1 MSVNPPEVMP
11 SGVRRRNKK
20 GFRFF
25 CFPCWECL
33 LAGFPRPNP
42 KESFPARSIGQ
53 AAVEKWGVQVFFGT
67 LFGYPVGLY
76 FQFAQEF
83 RLDEE
88 ERHQGIEAFQAT
100 ALNHIALS
108 VTDVGRSRDFYVKHL
123 GLRVTRD
130 GSSNCFL
137 NVGPNFLALFRAR
150 QAGLAHYCYTIKG
163 YTADSAAET
172 LQAAGFKPRR
182 AENRV
187 YFDDPDGLEVQLSAP
202 NG

>member
-1 MSVNPPEVMP
+1 MDSYLNSMVDQYDRGRL
-11 SGVRRRNKK
+11 SRRQLITTLT
-20 GFRFF
+20 GFAAV
-25 CFPCWECL
+25 
-33 LAGFPRPNP
+33 AGFGSGAEAEEGQVPGAT
-42 KESFPARSIGQ
+42 ES
-53 AAVEKWGVQVFFGT
+53 T
-67 LFGYPVGLY
+67 
-76 FQFAQEF
+76 
-83 RLDEE
+83 
-88 ERHQGIEAFQAT
+88 FQAT

-130 GSSNCFL
+130 GSRNCFL

-150 QAGLAHYCYTIKG
+150 QAGLAHYCYTVKG

>member
-1 MSVNPPEVMP
+1 MDSYINSMVDQYDRGRL
-11 SGVRRRNKK
+11 SRRQLITMLT
-20 GFRFF
+20 GF
-25 CFPCWECL
+25 
-33 LAGFPRPNP
+33 
-42 KESFPARSIGQ
+42 
-53 AAVEKWGVQVFFGT
+53 AAVAGLGPGAGVNAVM
-67 LFGYPVGLY
+67 
-76 FQFAQEF
+76 AQDTAEST
-83 RLDEE
+83 
-88 ERHQGIEAFQAT
+88 FQAT
-100 ALNHIALS
+100 SLNHIALS

-130 GSSNCFL
+130 GRNSCFL

-150 QAGLAHYCYTIKG
+150 QAGLNHYCYTVKG

>member
-1 MSVNPPEVMP
+1 MDSYINSMVDQYDRGRL
-11 SGVRRRNKK
+11 SRRQLITTLT
-20 GFRFF
+20 GF
-25 CFPCWECL
+25 
-33 LAGFPRPNP
+33 
-42 KESFPARSIGQ
+42 
-53 AAVEKWGVQVFFGT
+53 AAVAGLVPGAGAAVHPGAVQDT
-67 LFGYPVGLY
+67 
-76 FQFAQEF
+76 
-83 RLDEE
+83 DTST
-88 ERHQGIEAFQAT
+88 FQAT

-123 GLRVTRD
+123 GLKVTRD
-130 GSSNCFL
+130 GRNSCFL

-150 QAGLAHYCYTIKG
+150 QAGLNHYCYTVKG

>member
-1 MSVNPPEVMP
+1 MDSYINSMVDQYDRGRLSRRQLIATLTGFAAVA
-11 SGVRRRNKK
+11 GVVPGVGAR
-20 GFRFF
+20 
-25 CFPCWECL
+25 
-33 LAGFPRPNP
+33 AVAAQDT
-42 KESFPARSIGQ
+42 KES
-53 AAVEKWGVQVFFGT
+53 T
-67 LFGYPVGLY
+67 
-76 FQFAQEF
+76 
-83 RLDEE
+83 
-88 ERHQGIEAFQAT
+88 FQAT

-130 GSSNCFL
+130 GSRNCFL

-150 QAGLAHYCYTIKG
+150 QAGLAHYCYTVKG

-172 LQAAGFKPRR
+172 LLAAGFKPRR

-202 NG
+202 NA

>member
-1 MSVNPPEVMP
+1 MDSYINSMVDQYDRGRL
-11 SGVRRRNKK
+11 SRRQLITTLT
-20 GFRFF
+20 GF
-25 CFPCWECL
+25 
-33 LAGFPRPNP
+33 
-42 KESFPARSIGQ
+42 
-53 AAVEKWGVQVFFGT
+53 AAVA
-67 LFGYPVGLY
+67 GLGADAVAT
-76 FQFAQEF
+76 QDTSEST
-83 RLDEE
+83 
-88 ERHQGIEAFQAT
+88 FQAT

-130 GSSNCFL
+130 GSRNCFL

>member
-1 MSVNPPEVMP
+1 MNSYINSMVDQYDRGRL
-11 SGVRRRNKK
+11 SRRQLITTLT
-20 GFRFF
+20 GFAAV
-25 CFPCWECL
+25 
-33 LAGFPRPNP
+33 AGLGADAVAAQDT
-42 KESFPARSIGQ
+42 KES
-53 AAVEKWGVQVFFGT
+53 T
-67 LFGYPVGLY
+67 
-76 FQFAQEF
+76 
-83 RLDEE
+83 
-88 ERHQGIEAFQAT
+88 FQAT

-130 GSSNCFL
+130 GSRNCFL

>member
-1 MSVNPPEVMP
+1 MNSYINSMVDQYDRGRL
-11 SGVRRRNKK
+11 SRRQLITTLT
-20 GFRFF
+20 GF
-25 CFPCWECL
+25 
-33 LAGFPRPNP
+33 
-42 KESFPARSIGQ
+42 
-53 AAVEKWGVQVFFGT
+53 AAVA
-67 LFGYPVGLY
+67 GLGADALA
-76 FQFAQEF
+76 AQDKTEST
-83 RLDEE
+83 
-88 ERHQGIEAFQAT
+88 FQAT

-130 GSSNCFL
+130 GSRSCFL

>member
-1 MSVNPPEVMP
+1 MDAYINSMVDQYDRGRL
-11 SGVRRRNKK
+11 SRRQLIATLT
-20 GFRFF
+20 GFAAA
-25 CFPCWECL
+25 
-33 LAGFPRPNP
+33 AGLGPGAEAEEGQVPGAT
-42 KESFPARSIGQ
+42 ESTF
-53 AAVEKWGVQVFFGT
+53 K
-67 LFGYPVGLY
+67 
-76 FQFAQEF
+76 
-83 RLDEE
+83 
-88 ERHQGIEAFQAT
+88 AT

-130 GSSNCFL
+130 GSRNCFL

-202 NG
+202 NA

>member
-1 MSVNPPEVMP
+1 MDSFINSMVDQYDRGRL
-11 SGVRRRNKK
+11 SRRQLITTLT
-20 GFRFF
+20 GF
-25 CFPCWECL
+25 
-33 LAGFPRPNP
+33 
-42 KESFPARSIGQ
+42 
-53 AAVEKWGVQVFFGT
+53 AAVAGVGADAVS
-67 LFGYPVGLY
+67 
-76 FQFAQEF
+76 AQ
-83 RLDEE
+83 DTDTST
-88 ERHQGIEAFQAT
+88 FQAT

-130 GSSNCFL
+130 GSRNCFL

-172 LQAAGFKPRR
+172 LQAAGFKTRR

-202 NG
+202 NA